1 MMVEFIAK
9 FSPRFRQAMAL
20 LEEVQRVFVAVEDLL
35 HDQTGRNPKA
45 QAVLNDVHDLQ
56 AKIVLI
62 RRY

>member
-1 MMVEFIAK
+1 MIEFIAK
-9 FSPRFRQAMAL
+9 FSARFREAMGL
-20 LEEVQRVFVAVEDLL
+20 LADVQRVLVAVEDLL

-45 QAVLNDVHDLQ
+45 QAVLNDIHDLQ

>member
-1 MMVEFIAK
+1 MIDFIAK
-9 FSPRFRQAMAL
+9 FSARFREAMAL
-20 LEEVQRVFVAVEDLL
+20 LADVQRVLVAVEDLL

-45 QAVLNDVHDLQ
+45 QAVLNDIHDLQ

>member
-1 MMVEFIAK
+1 MIEFIAK
-9 FSPRFRQAMAL
+9 FSARFREAMAL
-20 LEEVQRVFVAVEDLL
+20 LADVQRVLVAVEDLL

-45 QAVLNDVHDLQ
+45 QAVLNDIHDLQ

>member
-1 MMVEFIAK
+1 MIEFIAK
-9 FSPRFRQAMAL
+9 FSARFREALAL
-20 LEEVQRVFVAVEDLL
+20 LADVQRVLVAVEDLL

-45 QAVLNDVHDLQ
+45 QAVLNDIHDLQ

>member
-1 MMVEFIAK
+1 MIKLLAR
-9 FSPRFRQAMAL
+9 FSPRLQAAL
-20 LEEVQRVFVAVEDLL
+20 DLPKEVAEVFVAVEDLL

-56 AKIVLI
+56 SKIVLI